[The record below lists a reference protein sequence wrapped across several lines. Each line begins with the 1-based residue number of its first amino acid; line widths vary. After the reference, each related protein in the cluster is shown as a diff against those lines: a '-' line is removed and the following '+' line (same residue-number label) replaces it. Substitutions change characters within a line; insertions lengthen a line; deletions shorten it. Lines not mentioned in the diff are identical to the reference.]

1 MMQTVQL
8 AIKDPAYRTALEH
21 ALFETG
27 TWRVVSLAA
36 PDPDRGGV
44 IVLDA
49 QALDGLEILQ
59 KPERVVLITQK
70 DPQHLARAWDA
81 GIISVVFEDDPV
93 STAMLAI
100 MSAGLRVPH
109 SQSGAESMPGGRPCA
124 PLLVANAQPSR
135 SKPALRQGG
144 LPCQCIKRKTK
155 STGHES

>member
-1 MMQTVQL
+1 MIQTVQL
-8 AIKDPAYRTALEH
+8 AINNPVYRTALEH

-27 TWRVVSLAA
+27 SWRVVPVAA
-36 PDPDRGGV
+36 PDPERGGV

-49 QALDGLEILQ
+49 QALDKLKALQ
-59 KPERVVLITQK
+59 RPERVVLITHK

-109 SQSGAESMPGGRPCA
+109 AEAGVEPVTGCRPPSPGLVPETKLTGPVVRP
-124 PLLVANAQPSR
+124 
-135 SKPALRQGG
+135 GEF
-144 LPCQCIKRKTK
+144 PCQCLSRKTK
-155 STGHES
+155 SPGRER